1 MVGGETI
8 LEVIAVGGELEK
20 LLVAAVTATAA
31 IFDVTVDQIVG
42 GQRLGRLL
50 RLLHPVI
57 VARRA
62 EIVQSSSLNRRRTQ
76 SGIFFKKIRIYLN

>member
-1 MVGGETI
+1 
-8 LEVIAVGGELEK
+8 
-20 LLVAAVTATAA
+20 
-31 IFDVTVDQIVG
+31 
-42 GQRLGRLL
+42 
-50 RLLHPVI
+50 LLHPVI